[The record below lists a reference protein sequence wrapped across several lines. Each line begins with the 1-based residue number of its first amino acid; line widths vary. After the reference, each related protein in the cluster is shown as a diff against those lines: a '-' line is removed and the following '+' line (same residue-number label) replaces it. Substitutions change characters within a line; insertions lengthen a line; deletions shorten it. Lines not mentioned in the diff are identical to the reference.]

1 MKDGQKL
8 TIKVNASFRRVIYLF
23 ILIVLVFSCSENKD
37 QREETRKHLG
47 EPDELIVNDYASFKS
62 ELWVYAR
69 SDLDIVYEFRKTASG
84 CGGSGKWYLFRR
96 YRVYYYGFELY
107 DPPPVIEHTPV
118 ESAPADKSL
127 SISANVTLAP
137 KVKNKEQKDTEI
149 LGVYLYFQ
157 VPGDSL
163 FKSLLMS
170 VADSTT
176 FTGDIPAELVTVGVI
191 NYYIEAT
198 SDVSVWKKWSRLP
211 VSEDEFY
218 SITISSDLTWKI
230 RKAGYVDTSLEEP
243 GYFSLPEPEMMP
255 YRISPVS
262 P

>member
-1 MKDGQKL
+1 MKAGQKL
-8 TIKVNASFRRVIYLF
+8 TMKVNASFRRVIYLF

-37 QREETRKHLG
+37 QRWETRKYLG
-47 EPDELIVNDYASFKS
+47 EPDELIVSDYASFKS

-69 SDLDIVYEFRKTASG
+69 SDLDIIYDFRKSSTG
-84 CGGSGKWYLFRR
+84 CGGSGEWYLYMR
-96 YRVYYYGFELY
+96 YRVYYYDYVVY

-118 ESAPADKSL
+118 ESAPAGKSL

-137 KVKNKEQKDTEI
+137 KVKNVDQKDKEI
-149 LGVYLYFQ
+149 LGVNLNYQ

-163 FKSLLMS
+163 FKDLPMS

-243 GYFSLPEPEMMP
+243 GYFSLPEPEMVP